1 METTGIYKYIDK
13 MGRFKIPR
21 ELLDSYNLKQ
31 NSSLI
36 IYTIGK
42 KIILEAKSHNCI
54 FCNSEKNIHS
64 LNDKYI
70 CNNCINNIKK
80 LYVK

>member
-1 METTGIYKYIDK
+1 MESTGIYKYVDK

-31 NSSLI
+31 NSLLK
-36 IYTIGK
+36 IYAVGK
-42 KIILEAKSHNCI
+42 KIVLEAKSHNCI

-64 LNDKYI
+64 LNDKFI
-70 CNNCINNIKK
+70 CIKCINNVKK
-80 LYVK
+80 LYIK